1 MTLYKN
7 TLYKHA
13 LRNVLY
19 VIIIALYKVHSTRNN
34 VALQNY
40 TLQITSYVAH
50 STYYTLHGIITLYK
64 ATLYEIHSTWILTL
78 YKVTLYKLPPT
89 KCTLR
94 KTLYTE

>member
-13 LRNVLY
+13 LRTVLY
-19 VIIIALYKVHSTRNN
+19 VIIIALYKVHSTWNN

-64 ATLYEIHSTWILTL
+64 ATLYEIHSTWDIDTL
-78 YKVTLYKLPPT
+78 QSYTLQITSYEVHPT
-89 KCTLR
+89 
-94 KTLYTE
+94 

>member
-13 LRNVLY
+13 LRTVLY

-64 ATLYEIHSTWILTL
+64 ATLYEIHSTWDIDTL
-78 YKVTLYKLPPT
+78 QSYTLQITSYEVHPT
-89 KCTLR
+89 
-94 KTLYTE
+94 